1 MKRPSRALFAAFV
14 MLTFAG
20 GTLRADGDVS
30 TDTRFAVAEPERI
43 KIVSFN
49 IQIFGAAKMAKPEVA
64 AILADIVSQA
74 DIAAIQEVRSAAPD
88 PVEAFMALLPARYA
102 YALGPREG
110 RSRSKEQYWVIYD
123 TEKVTLLGEDT
134 WADPDDIY
142 ERNPQAVYFQT
153 AGQFD
158 FILINNH
165 IQPGNAAAEI
175 NALSLVSDYYRAL
188 WDDGDILM
196 VGDFNADGSY
206 YDESLL
212 AGVFP
217 DGEYRIIIPNTIDT
231 TVAPSDNTYDRIIIT
246 FAATEDYANSFGVI
260 RFDELYDFTRLD
272 ITPAQVSDHYPV
284 WAEFFIDRDTD

>member
-1 MKRPSRALFAAFV
+1 MKNPSLGLLAVLV
-14 MLTFAG
+14 MLTFAS
-20 GTLRADGDVS
+20 GTLRADEASRGEEY
-30 TDTRFAVAEPERI
+30 FVAAESGRI

-49 IQIFGAAKMAKPEVA
+49 IQIFGTAKMARPEVA

-74 DIAAIQEVRSAAPD
+74 DITAIQEVRSAAPD
-88 PVEAFMALLPARYA
+88 PVEAFMALLPPRYA
-102 YALGPREG
+102 YVLGPREG
-110 RSRSKEQYWVIYD
+110 RSSSKEQYWVIYD
-123 TEKVTLLGEDT
+123 TEKFTVLGEDT

-142 ERNPQAVYFQT
+142 ERNPLAVYFQT

-175 NALSLVSDYYRAL
+175 NALPLVSDYYRAL
-188 WDDGDILM
+188 WDDGDVLIM
-196 VGDFNADGSY
+196 GDFNADGSY

-212 AGVFP
+212 ADVFP
-217 DGEYRIIIPNTIDT
+217 EGEYRIIIPNTIDT

-246 FAATEDYANSFGVI
+246 GFALEDYADSFGVI
-260 RFDELYDFTRLD
+260 RFDELYDFSQMG
-272 ITPAQVSDHYPV
+272 IIPAQVSDHYPV